1 MGGTSG
7 ESALPL
13 LRLNFGSD
21 HQVRNAFRAT
31 LLDEP
36 SSAHLLGTQELDA
49 ADVLEVTDLAHAI
62 AKAEEVIRARS
73 SRVLMAGPDSSADQT
88 HQAKRSDESGDIFD
102 KLLGAGKRVAAEKA
116 VASDDATDDA
126 MGPAVHAPT
135 LPTPLPPRVAQIPL
149 PPGVSRPAT
158 LLRGPEMTTP
168 IPISGMSAA
177 ATPIPAP
184 PRAPAFVSADGTQPL
199 AAVAIPPAA
208 RTAPI
213 LILDEDAFYHPAGRI
228 RSLADATLDG
238 YRPEPTLLVRL
249 RQRRHTLSKV
259 VLLVL
264 APLTL
269 LALFAVA
276 VGIGRAS
283 AEHASAE
290 HEAQPTP
297 AQPAA
302 TTPAATTPPKAEAK
316 IAAAEP
322 TVQVAA
328 PAPEPTVKAAAPTPA
343 PAPEPTV
350 QAAAAPTPAPETT
363 VKAAAPTSTDEIP
376 VFDVNSLKSVPAP
389 KPRR

>member
-13 LRLNFGSD
+13 LGLNFGSD

-73 SRVLMAGPDSSADQT
+73 SRVLMAGPDSSSGQT
-88 HQAKRSDESGDIFD
+88 KRSDESGDIFD
-102 KLLGAGKRVAAEKA
+102 KLLGAGKRVAAEKQA
-116 VASDDATDDA
+116 ASDDATDDA

-149 PPGVSRPAT
+149 PPGVTRPAT
-158 LLRGPEMTTP
+158 LLRGPEMTVTP
-168 IPISGMSAA
+168 IPISGMSGAP
-177 ATPIPAP
+177 TPIPAP
-184 PRAPAFVSADGTQPL
+184 PRAPTFGSADKTQPL

-249 RQRRHTLSKV
+249 RQRRHTLSKI

-283 AEHASAE
+283 AERASAE
-290 HEAQPTP
+290 PEAQPTP

-302 TTPAATTPPKAEAK
+302 ATAPRAEAK
-316 IAAAEP
+316 IATPQP
-322 TVQVAA
+322 TM
-328 PAPEPTVKAAAPTPA
+328 T
-343 PAPEPTV
+343 
-350 QAAAAPTPAPETT
+350 AAAPTPAPEPMVKAVAPEPTVTAAAPEAT
-363 VKAAAPTSTDEIP
+363 VKAAAPASTDEIP

>member
-88 HQAKRSDESGDIFD
+88 HQTTRTDESGDIFD
-102 KLLGAGKRVAAEKA
+102 KLLGAGKRVAAEKH

-149 PPGVSRPAT
+149 PPGVTRPAT
-158 LLRGPEMTTP
+158 LLRGPEMTATP
-168 IPISGMSAA
+168 IPITGRSAA
-177 ATPIPAP
+177 ETPIPAP
-184 PRAPAFVSADGTQPL
+184 PRAPAFGTADKTQPL

-249 RQRRHTLSKV
+249 RQRRHALSKV

-283 AEHASAE
+283 AEHTSAE

-302 TTPAATTPPKAEAK
+302 TTPPKAEAK
-316 IAAAEP
+316 IATPEP
-322 TVQVAA
+322 TVKAA
-328 PAPEPTVKAAAPTPA
+328 PPAPEPTVKAAPTTPAPEPTVKAAPPAPEPTVKAAAPA
-343 PAPEPTV
+343 
-350 QAAAAPTPAPETT
+350 
-363 VKAAAPTSTDEIP
+363 STDEIP

-389 KPRR
+389 KPHR